1 MQHGL
6 QPSSERGGVLD
17 EPGVPAGEH
26 DRLVDLYGTVLVL
39 EEFGNVIAPGGA
51 GVVIASQ
58 SGHRVGALRAEED
71 AAH

>member
-1 MQHGL
+1 MGRY
-6 QPSSERGGVLD
+6 PRSSTNR
-17 EPGVPAGEH
+17 VPAGEH

-39 EEFGNVIAPGGA
+39 EEFGDVIAPGGA

-58 SGHRVGALRAEED
+58 SGHRLGALRAEED